1 MPRYVIERTVP
12 AGMSQEELQ
21 AAGKRSIQVID
32 SMPGVVWIK
41 SYISVLEGKIY
52 CEYEAPNPEALIEHG
67 KRANLPVDKITLVEM
82 EVDPSMF
89 R

>member
-1 MPRYVIERTVP
+1 MPRYVIERNVP
-12 AGMSQEELQ
+12 GVTEEELL
-21 AAGKRSIQVID
+21 AVGKRSVKVLEGM
-32 SMPGVVWIK
+32 SGVAWIK
-41 SYISVLEGKIY
+41 SYISVAEGKIY

-67 KRANLPVDKITLVEM
+67 KRTNIPVDKITQVDM

>member
-1 MPRYVIERTVP
+1 MPRYVIERNVP
-12 AGMSQEELQ
+12 GITEEELQ
-21 AAGKRSIQVID
+21 AAGKRSIKVLE
-32 SMPGVVWIK
+32 SMPEVTWIK
-41 SYISVLEGKIY
+41 SYISVAEGKIY
-52 CEYEAPNPEALIEHG
+52 CEYEAPNPEAIIEHG